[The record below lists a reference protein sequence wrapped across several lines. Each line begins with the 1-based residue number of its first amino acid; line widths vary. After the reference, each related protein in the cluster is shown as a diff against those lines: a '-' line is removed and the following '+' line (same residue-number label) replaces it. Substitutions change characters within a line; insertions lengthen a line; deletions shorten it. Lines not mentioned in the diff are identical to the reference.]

1 MRIFSSVLFLAA
13 PALVV
18 AGHGGGHHG
27 DGHHGG
33 GHHGGHDDNG
43 HHGGH
48 GDGGHHGGHGDGDCH
63 RDGVQNKQRGYV
75 IFMLF
80 IFH

>member
-33 GHHGGHDDNG
+33 GHHGGHDDAG

-48 GDGGHHGGHGDGDCH
+48 GDGGCH
-63 RDGVQNKQRGYV
+63 RDGVQNKQRGHV

-80 IFH
+80 ISH

>member
-33 GHHGGHDDNG
+33 GHHGGHDDA
-43 HHGGH
+43 
-48 GDGGHHGGHGDGDCH
+48 GHHGGHGDGDCH
-63 RDGVQNKQRGYV
+63 RDGVQNKQRGHV

>member
-18 AGHGGGHHG
+18 AGHGGGHHD

-33 GHHGGHDDNG
+33 G

-63 RDGVQNKQRGYV
+63 RDGVQNKQRGHV

-80 IFH
+80 ISH

>member
-33 GHHGGHDDNG
+33 GHHGGHDDAG

-48 GDGGHHGGHGDGDCH
+48 GDGGCH
-63 RDGVQNKQRGYV
+63 RDGVQNKQRGHV

>member
-18 AGHGGGHHG
+18 AGHGGGHHD

-33 GHHGGHDDNG
+33 G

>member
-33 GHHGGHDDNG
+33 GHHGGH
-43 HHGGH
+43 

-63 RDGVQNKQRGYV
+63 RDGVQNKQRGHV

-80 IFH
+80 ISH

>member
-33 GHHGGHDDNG
+33 GHHGGHDDA
-43 HHGGH
+43 
-48 GDGGHHGGHGDGDCH
+48 GHHGGHGDGDCH